1 VAYRA
6 DIEIAVRGAQELKRL
21 QNEIRVASDAV
32 DSLNSNL
39 SGIANL
45 VPRSFDNLSK
55 TVAQAAKSFNAAA
68 LETDEAAT
76 AARKYVQATDAL
88 NAGLRERIS
97 LLAKIRAEER
107 ITKPGDAG
115 TGQQT
120 PALPPQLIRT
130 YEIGKNWVKFF
141 QDAAEV
147 AVDLRARSLN
157 TQKNWNDFFATAA
170 QAAVN
175 VKANSLNTQKNW
187 NDFFATAAQ
196 AAVNVKAN
204 SLNTQKNWNDF
215 FATAAQA
222 AVNVKANSVNTKN
235 SWNTF
240 FTEAAQLANDLTDR
254 TREIEGKNSAAA
266 RDRLAADAERRRNAT
281 PEVIRRPIAGLAAP
295 EGMGPVTQFAQL
307 GTVHSAVKAKYDAE
321 MQFLTTITNIER
333 EFDKQTNYLEIQAIQ
348 RELDAELD
356 KIEIVAKAQKAA
368 DTAAL
373 KDFDARLKTRTATKG
388 AAAKASSDRT
398 AMMQNALIG
407 GAFPMLFG
415 GGAGAVLGGA
425 AGGFIPG
432 NPMMS
437 IVTSA
442 LGTMVD
448 EFAAAAIA
456 VGAAL
461 MDTATTF
468 DFVKEKSLFSSKE
481 LEKYATKLQEAG
493 FVASASAVAQFDIIR
508 KVGNKGVEDL
518 ATLASESDKLN
529 RAFAELTVQMQA
541 FIAGPLAV
549 LLEQMAAV
557 VGQAT
562 TAQRAKVLEE
572 NLRAQG
578 KTAAADK
585 LASRVQGA
593 QLKGLGQSFNFSNV
607 DPLNPLSLFAP
618 NTKATGNINE
628 EIQGIINEFE
638 KIELKPKIKLT
649 PEQINKQDLAVLE
662 KRLQTISIAKGL
674 KDQVT
679 AAAREQESVDR
690 QRVELVRSYEQS
702 LASLREKVEERVS
715 AIRLQ
720 TLQKENQLLDVQ
732 SSIRLKSLEI
742 ANQQMVAEAGAGQ
755 RPELV
760 AAAKEVAQIVADYT
774 QKQLTTEEAQAKI
787 KRDAALAV
795 LQTDLEAAKFK
806 INTEKEVSRLNTET
820 ARRVAE
826 INRGVRE
833 KNQAVDQNKF
843 KLEQQVAD
851 IQLKTIQAEFALLST
866 QAVLATN
873 PGVAKEAA
881 RATGG
886 IAALVAQTAALKP
899 PAPIKEIAGVG
910 GGGVSF
916 AGVDK
921 ASADFLT
928 ATKNYV
934 AAQLALNDLDPVK
947 NTQDFTQRITDF
959 ANKTD
964 EMFTALTRADS
975 DEQAKQLRYT
985 ELISKGLTDT
995 VAQKVIELE
1004 TTKAIALSVYDIGIA
1019 QLQNKLIAVEKNA
1032 TESAHNE
1039 LLIQQIDL
1047 LKQRKAAIEGTA
1059 GSFNQGGT
1067 TATGAIGE
1075 AVTSQ
1080 QGKQLQEFI
1089 NRAKV
1094 DLNDLEAVAVR
1105 VSQGIGDA
1113 VGNSLANGITGLIE
1127 GTTTAKEV
1135 FATFLRDIGQML
1147 VEQGTKM
1154 IATYIAIGIAKIFAG
1169 MGGGMQN
1176 AASPEA
1182 YAVGTGASIHVAAK
1196 GASFA
1201 NGIATFARGGTFSNS
1216 IVSSPTLFKFADG
1229 GTTRTGLMGEAGPE
1243 AIMPLKR
1250 GSDGSLGVQATG
1262 LREAMGRPPG
1272 GANGSPVLNMS
1283 FQSTT
1288 INGTEYVSRDQL
1300 EAAMAATRRQAAKEG
1315 ANRGMNMTL
1324 DKIQNSPSTR
1334 SRVGIR

>member
-175 VKANSLNTQKNW
+175 VKANSLNTR
-187 NDFFATAAQ
+187 
-196 AAVNVKAN
+196 
-204 SLNTQKNWNDF
+204 KNWNDF

-549 LLEQMAAV
+549 LLEQMAAL

-578 KTAAADK
+578 KTAAADT

-607 DPLNPLSLFAP
+607 DPLNPLSLVAP

-649 PEQINKQDLAVLE
+649 PEQINKEDLAVLE
-662 KRLQTISIAKGL
+662 KRLEAISIGKSLTDAVK
-674 KDQVT
+674 Q
-679 AAAREQESVDR
+679 AAREQKDLDK
-690 QRVELVRSYEQS
+690 QRADLVRSYEES
-702 LASLREKVEERVS
+702 IGSIRKKVEDEVS
-715 AIRLQ
+715 RRRFSILE
-720 TLQKENQLLDVQ
+720 KENQLLDLQ
-732 SSIRLKSLEI
+732 GQNRIKQLQAANAQEI
-742 ANQQMVAEAGAGQ
+742 ALAGRGERSEVAS
-755 RPELV
+755 V
-760 AAAKEVAQIVADYT
+760 AKEVAQIVANFT
-774 QKQLTTEEAQAKI
+774 EQQLSAEEEAAKI
-787 KRDAALAV
+787 KRKAALDARKF
-795 LQTDLEAAKFK
+795 DFEAAQFK
-806 INTEKEVSRLNTET
+806 ANIEKEVAKLNIET
-820 ARRVAE
+820 ARRVAD
-826 INRGVRE
+826 INEGARRRNEETDSRKFDIE
-833 KNQAVDQNKF
+833 KSIARIKI
-843 KLEQQVAD
+843 
-851 IQLKTIQAEFALLST
+851 IQLKNELAAASFRADLDDVDKRSIQQSIDNLTTT
-866 QAVLATN
+866 QAVIKNL
-873 PGVAKEAA
+873 E
-881 RATGG
+881 
-886 IAALVAQTAALKP
+886 P
-899 PAPIKEIAGVG
+899 PAPLRGVGQVG
-910 GGGVSF
+910 GGGVSTTNF
-916 AGVDK
+916 DAIVSKEKGAIQALVTEALKGIDLTVKGSREALAQNLLNVTDKIDQSLKDIETKEADAEVNRLRRIELINAG
-921 ASADFLT
+921 LT
-928 ATKNYV
+928 EGVAQRVMELEQLKKITLAQYDAIIAQVEGKIIKEATTT
-934 AAQLALNDLDPVK
+934 AQLATN
-947 NTQDFTQRITDF
+947 
-959 ANKTD
+959 
-964 EMFTALTRADS
+964 EALRQ
-975 DEQAKQLRYT
+975 EI
-985 ELISKGLTDT
+985 ELIK
-995 VAQKVIELE
+995 E
-1004 TTKAIALSVYDIGIA
+1004 
-1019 QLQNKLIAVEKNA
+1019 
-1032 TESAHNE
+1032 
-1039 LLIQQIDL
+1039 
-1047 LKQRKAAIEGTA
+1047 RKAALEG
-1059 GSFNQGGT
+1059 NLGT
-1067 TATGAIGE
+1067 FDATTGTGTGAIGN
-1075 AVTSQ
+1075 ATTSQ
-1080 QGKQLQEFI
+1080 AGKQIQEFI
-1089 NRAKV
+1089 TTATAE
-1094 DLNDLEAVAVR
+1094 LNNLEQVAIN
-1105 VSQGIGDA
+1105 VSKGIGDA

-1127 GTTTAKEV
+1127 GTATAKEV
-1135 FATFLRDIGQML
+1135 FAGFLRDVGQIL
-1147 VEQGTKM
+1147 VQEGTKM

-1169 MGGGMQN
+1169 MGGGGN
-1176 AASPEA
+1176 AASALGSNPN
-1182 YAVGTGASIHVAAK
+1182 VAAYSPLAK
-1196 GASFA
+1196 GGTFA
-1201 NGIATFARGGTFSNS
+1201 NGIATFAKGGTFSNS

-1250 GSDGSLGVQATG
+1250 GSDGSLGVQANG

>member
-6 DIEIAVRGAQELKRL
+6 DIEIAVKGAQELKRL

-45 VPRSFDNLSK
+45 VPRSFDNLNK
-55 TVAQAAKSFNAAA
+55 TVAEAAKSFNAAA
-68 LETDEAAT
+68 LGTKEATD
-76 AARKYVQATDAL
+76 AAREYIQATDTL
-88 NAGLRERIS
+88 NVGLRERVA
-97 LLAKIRAEER
+97 LLAKVRAEQR
-107 ITKPGDAG
+107 RTVPGDAG

-141 QDAAEV
+141 QDAAKV

-157 TQKNWNDFFATAA
+157 TQKNWNDFFATAAQAAVNVKANSLNTQKNWNDFFATAAQAAVNVKANSLNTQKNWNDFFATAAKAAVNVKANSLNTRKNWNDFFATAA

-266 RDRLAADAERRRNAT
+266 RGRLAADAERRR
-281 PEVIRRPIAGLAAP
+281 
-295 EGMGPVTQFAQL
+295 
-307 GTVHSAVKAKYDAE
+307 
-321 MQFLTTITNIER
+321 
-333 EFDKQTNYLEIQAIQ
+333 
-348 RELDAELD
+348 
-356 KIEIVAKAQKAA
+356 
-368 DTAAL
+368 
-373 KDFDARLKTRTATKG
+373 TATKG
-388 AAAKASSDRT
+388 AARKTFGIQGVDFESITGERAGGAAPAPGSPAALKARN
-398 AMMQNALIG
+398 AMTQNALIG

-415 GGAGAVLGGA
+415 GGAGAVIGGA

-468 DFVKEKSLFSSKE
+468 DVVKEKSLFSSKE

-493 FVASASAVAQFDIIR
+493 FVASASAVAQFDIIS

-607 DPLNPLSLFAP
+607 DPLNPLSLVAP
-618 NTKATGNINE
+618 NTTAIESINE

-649 PEQINKQDLAVLE
+649 PEQINKEDLAVLE
-662 KRLQTISIAKGL
+662 KRLEAISIGKSLTDAVK
-674 KDQVT
+674 Q
-679 AAAREQESVDR
+679 AAREQKDLDK
-690 QRVELVRSYEQS
+690 QRADLVRSYEES
-702 LASLREKVEERVS
+702 IGSIRKKVEDEVS
-715 AIRLQ
+715 RRRFSILE
-720 TLQKENQLLDVQ
+720 KENQLLDLQ
-732 SSIRLKSLEI
+732 GQNRIKQLQAANAQEI
-742 ANQQMVAEAGAGQ
+742 ALAGRGERSEVAS
-755 RPELV
+755 V
-760 AAAKEVAQIVADYT
+760 AKEVAQIVANFT
-774 QKQLTTEEAQAKI
+774 EQQLSAEEEAAKI
-787 KRDAALAV
+787 KRKAALDARKF
-795 LQTDLEAAKFK
+795 DFEAAQFK
-806 INTEKEVSRLNTET
+806 ANIEKEVAKLNIET
-820 ARRVAE
+820 ARRVAD
-826 INRGVRE
+826 INEGARRRNEETDSRKFDIE
-833 KNQAVDQNKF
+833 KSIARIKI
-843 KLEQQVAD
+843 
-851 IQLKTIQAEFALLST
+851 IQLKNELAAASFRADLDDVDKRSIQQSIDNLTTT
-866 QAVLATN
+866 QAVIKNL
-873 PGVAKEAA
+873 E
-881 RATGG
+881 
-886 IAALVAQTAALKP
+886 P
-899 PAPIKEIAGVG
+899 PAPLRGVGQVG
-910 GGGVSF
+910 GGGVSTTNF
-916 AGVDK
+916 DAIVSKEKGAIQALVTEALKGIDLTVKGSREALAQNLLNVTDKIDQSLKDIETKEADAEVNRLRRIELINAG
-921 ASADFLT
+921 LT
-928 ATKNYV
+928 EGVAQRVMELEQLKKITLAQYDALIAEVEGRIVKEAKT
-934 AAQLALNDLDPVK
+934 AAQLATN
-947 NTQDFTQRITDF
+947 
-959 ANKTD
+959 
-964 EMFTALTRADS
+964 EALR
-975 DEQAKQLRYT
+975 E
-985 ELISKGLTDT
+985 EI
-995 VAQKVIELE
+995 
-1004 TTKAIALSVYDIGIA
+1004 
-1019 QLQNKLIAVEKNA
+1019 KLIEK
-1032 TESAHNE
+1032 
-1039 LLIQQIDL
+1039 
-1047 LKQRKAAIEGTA
+1047 RKAALEG
-1059 GSFNQGGT
+1059 NLGT
-1067 TATGAIGE
+1067 FDATTGTGTGAIGN
-1075 AVTSQ
+1075 ATTSQ
-1080 QGKQLQEFI
+1080 AGKQIQEFI
-1089 NRAKV
+1089 TTATAE
-1094 DLNDLEAVAVR
+1094 LNNLEQVAIN
-1105 VSQGIGDA
+1105 VSKGIGDA
-1113 VGNSLANGITGLIE
+1113 VGNSIASGISGLIE
-1127 GTTTAKEV
+1127 GTTSAKEV

-1169 MGGGMQN
+1169 MGNNFTGGTSSAVPTD
-1176 AASPEA
+1176 AAGWAGSFNTQLPG
-1182 YAVGTGASIHVAAK
+1182 VTSIGNIGFAK
-1196 GASFA
+1196 GGA
-1201 NGIATFARGGTFSNS
+1201 FSNS

-1272 GANGSPVLNMS
+1272 GANGSTVLNMS

>member
-204 SLNTQKNWNDF
+204 S
-215 FATAAQA
+215 
-222 AVNVKANSVNTKN
+222 VNTKN

-295 EGMGPVTQFAQL
+295 EGMGPVTRFAQL

-388 AAAKASSDRT
+388 AAAKASSNRT

-593 QLKGLGQSFNFSNV
+593 QLKGLSQSFNFSGV
-607 DPLNPLSLFAP
+607 DPLNPLSLVAP

-638 KIELKPKIKLT
+638 KIELKPTIKLT

-679 AAAREQESVDR
+679 TAAREQESVDR

-833 KNQAVDQNKF
+833 KNQAADQNKF

-851 IQLKTIQAEFALLST
+851 IQLQTIQAEFALLST

-947 NTQDFTQRITDF
+947 NTQNFTQRITDF

-1113 VGNSLANGITGLIE
+1113 IGNSLANGITGLIE
-1127 GTTTAKEV
+1127 GTATAKEV
-1135 FATFLRDIGQML
+1135 FAGFLRDVSQIL
-1147 VEQGTKM
+1147 VQEGTKM

-1169 MGGGMQN
+1169 MGGGGN
-1176 AASPEA
+1176 AASALGSNPN
-1182 YAVGTGASIHVAAK
+1182 VAAYSPLAK
-1196 GASFA
+1196 GGTFA
-1201 NGIATFARGGTFSNS
+1201 NGIATFAKGGTFSNS

-1243 AIMPLKR
+1243 AIMPLTR
-1250 GSDGSLGVQATG
+1250 GPGGQLGVSNFGGSGDVNVVVNVDAKGSSVEGNEQGANQ
-1262 LREAMGRPPG
+1262 LGRVISAAVQSELIKQQRPG
-1272 GANGSPVLNMS
+1272 GILA
-1283 FQSTT
+1283 
-1288 INGTEYVSRDQL
+1288 R
-1300 EAAMAATRRQAAKEG
+1300 
-1315 ANRGMNMTL
+1315 
-1324 DKIQNSPSTR
+1324 
-1334 SRVGIR
+1334 